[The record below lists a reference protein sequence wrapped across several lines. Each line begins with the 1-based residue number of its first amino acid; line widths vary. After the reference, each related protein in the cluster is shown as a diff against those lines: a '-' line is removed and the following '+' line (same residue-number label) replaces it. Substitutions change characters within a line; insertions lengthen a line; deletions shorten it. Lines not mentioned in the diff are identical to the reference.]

1 MTETTATATTT
12 YRLNAWTPSNGQT
25 RYYLNDWQE
34 SLLGLDIEYRKSG
47 SILFA
52 ELNGEKISNT
62 EAARMSSAKLWM
74 DEAGEWHLDRW
85 AGRDMTAAQVLEL
98 VTAKLATAT
107 IIK

>member
-1 MTETTATATTT
+1 MTETTTTT

-34 SLLGLDIEYRKSG
+34 SLLGLDIECYKTGNIR
-47 SILFA
+47 FA
-52 ELNGEKISNT
+52 ELNGEKISNA
-62 EAARMSSAKLWM
+62 EAGRIRSAKLWM
-74 DEAGEWHLDRW
+74 DEAGKWHLDRW